1 MLKVIQIQINN
12 MSLVS
17 QSPFIMCNL
26 FSRQRLLSGIEKFLP
41 ALHAWHRLH
50 IFPPVCDLFLLM
62 ERKCFSETERQ
73 RWEQLKWLHGRGGP
87 QQHASDRQTGRFKC
101 QHFITA
107 GLLKKSLDF

>member
-62 ERKCFSETERQ
+62 ERKCFSETERRCTAAADRGNTHQ
-73 RWEQLKWLHGRGGP
+73 TDRRGGLNANISSP
-87 QQHASDRQTGRFKC
+87 P
-101 QHFITA
+101 
-107 GLLKKSLDF
+107 GL